1 MLESDTLCFVELCCS
16 VTPRV
21 ETYVRT
27 HGGGRCGE
35 RSTREILHE
44 HAKPHDTTERPFG
57 FGSAGCDTV
66 SKMVLLV
73 AFALMVAT
81 ALSDGGG
88 VPSITE
94 LGSTV
99 QRVRVCNAAA
109 ERMGCHGR
117 PAGTWVTETSCA
129 DAGCC
134 WFNGG
139 GCFAPSDQR
148 SPPDEG
154 VVRFAAGQQPP
165 ALSNGLGEVRAPPA
179 GELIAVTCITIPPC
193 VSPSLPRHTHSG

>member
-1 MLESDTLCFVELCCS
+1 
-16 VTPRV
+16 
-21 ETYVRT
+21 
-27 HGGGRCGE
+27 
-35 RSTREILHE
+35 
-44 HAKPHDTTERPFG
+44 
-57 FGSAGCDTV
+57 
-66 SKMVLLV
+66 MVV
-73 AFALMVAT
+73 ATST

-148 SPPDEG
+148 SPPDVG

-193 VSPSLPRHTHSG
+193 VSPSFPRLLTHTPADTLFLASCCMDNKRDHEPPSRSLVHSLTSTAHRTIDAIHAPTTTTTQSTLAVTLASAQTAMAARQSRRE